1 VLHVYRGGHRLRLCG
16 ARHWRGRL
24 GVEALEEIPKRTLLG
39 YIEGDFLTEDEA
51 AAARQVCVWCV
62 HVGVTCGRGAGL
74 ICCCTQGYAANG
86 VGGVFFRIASG
97 YIDATKRGT
106 ILAHMNHW

>member
-1 VLHVYRGGHRLRLCG
+1 MLHVYRGGHRIRLCG

-24 GVEALEEIPKRTLLG
+24 GVEALEEIPGRTLLG
-39 YIEGDFLTEDEA
+39 YIEGDFLSEDEA

-74 ICCCTQGYAANG
+74 ICLRHAGL
-86 VGGVFFRIASG
+86 
-97 YIDATKRGT
+97 RGERRERG
-106 ILAHMNHW
+106 LLSHR